1 MTQSGSVS
9 ILVVDDHADTVGI
22 LRRLLALEGYRVMT
36 ATTAAE
42 AAELVRAG
50 DCDLIVSDVG
60 LPDRS
65 GLHLMSELRAQYGV
79 RGIAL
84 SGYTEAADLK
94 AAREAGFERFL
105 AKPVQF
111 EKLIAAVREL
121 TA

>member
-1 MTQSGSVS
+1 MKRSGSVC
-9 ILVVDDHADTVGI
+9 ILVVDDHADTVGV
-22 LRRLLALEGYRVMT
+22 LRRLLALEGYSVLT
-36 ATTAAE
+36 ATSAAE
-42 AAELVRAG
+42 AAELARNG

-65 GLHLMSELRAQYGV
+65 GLHLMSELRAQYGL

-94 AAREAGFERFL
+94 AARDAGFERFL

-111 EKLIAAVREL
+111 EKLVAAVREL

>member
-1 MTQSGSVS
+1 MKSVGTVC
-9 ILVVDDHADTVGI
+9 ILVVDDHADTVGV
-22 LRRLLALEGYRVMT
+22 LRRLLALEGYSVMT

-42 AAELVRAG
+42 AADLVRAG

-65 GLHLMSELRAQYGV
+65 GLHLMSELRAQYGL

-84 SGYTEAADLK
+84 SGYTEASDLK
-94 AAREAGFERFL
+94 AARDAGFERFL